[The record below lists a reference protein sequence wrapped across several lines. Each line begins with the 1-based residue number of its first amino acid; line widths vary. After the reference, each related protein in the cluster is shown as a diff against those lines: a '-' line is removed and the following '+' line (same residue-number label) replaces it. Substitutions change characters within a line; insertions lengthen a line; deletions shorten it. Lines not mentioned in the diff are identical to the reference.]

1 MDEYQRA
8 IGGLEMI
15 LTVFADRYEYDAN
28 GRLVDIRSDGI
39 LPRFVLGRAS
49 EGCIWRFST
58 NVEPDQLSAVARL
71 AGRELGFPI
80 AGEKPAPPPER
91 LVMIQRLL
99 AREGVEADARHE
111 ILTREGVE
119 VAELWT
125 IN

>member
-1 MDEYQRA
+1 MDGYQRA

-15 LTVFADRYEYDAN
+15 LAVFADRYEYDAN

-49 EGCIWRFST
+49 EGCIWRFSA
-58 NVEPDQLSAVARL
+58 NIERDQLLAVARL
-71 AGRELGFPI
+71 AGRESGFPI

-91 LVMIQRLL
+91 LVMIRRLL
-99 AREGVEADARHE
+99 GREGAEADARHE

-125 IN
+125 ID